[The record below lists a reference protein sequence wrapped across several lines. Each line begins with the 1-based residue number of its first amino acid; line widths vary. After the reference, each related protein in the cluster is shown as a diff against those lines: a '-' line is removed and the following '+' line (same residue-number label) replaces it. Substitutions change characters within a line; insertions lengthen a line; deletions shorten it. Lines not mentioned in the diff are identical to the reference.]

1 MKTWNSI
8 WKPSSWVMVHLDYH
22 TEGLRILA
30 SLEKKGESKTEFAFE
45 EFDSIENL
53 IKKFGTSRAYSV
65 HVNGT
70 GVLTRLVEFIPGY
83 KDQLIVSG
91 DKDDFYFCSY
101 NDSFKVATSFF
112 RKSLIENIIEELNT
126 SKIFLVNISCGIIP
140 VILIASGKEKI
151 SFDYSLEIENGR
163 ISSLTRNNIPNDKSI
178 VNNTFKVR
186 NEAINQGIILSQ
198 TVPIQNYT
206 SGFDIENQAEKLD
219 NFAQFS
225 TFKFFGILVLTI
237 ILSSLVIN
245 HFYVNHLNNEVAQL
259 ELDLQL
265 NNDNLTLLDRLKQEK
280 TRKEQLVLSSGA
292 NTDQFT
298 SFFIDK
304 IGESVP
310 ASISLKESFV
320 FPLKENLKEKRK
332 VEIRQDAIEI
342 IGFTPNSQ
350 VLDDWMERIDRYK
363 WVKNVELLNYLKST
377 EGKAEFKLLITLD
390 K

>member
-1 MKTWNSI
+1 MKSWNAI
-8 WKPSSWVMVHLDYH
+8 WKPSTWVMVHLDYRA
-22 TEGLRILA
+22 EGLRIVG
-30 SLEKKGESKTEFAFE
+30 SVEKKGESKSESTFE
-45 EFDSIENL
+45 EFESITDL
-53 IKKFGTSRAYSV
+53 IKKFGTTKAYSI

-83 KDQLIVSG
+83 KEQLIVNG

-112 RKSLIENIIEELNT
+112 RKSLIENVIEELNA
-126 SKIFLVNISCGIIP
+126 SKIFLINISCGIIP
-140 VILIASGKEKI
+140 VLLITSEKERI
-151 SFDYSLEIENGR
+151 SYDYVIEIENSR
-163 ISSLTRNNIPNDKSI
+163 IKSLTRNEAPTERSI
-178 VNNTFKVR
+178 INSVFKVR
-186 NEAINQGIILSQ
+186 NEAINQGIVLSQ
-198 TVPIQNYT
+198 TVPVENYS
-206 SGFDIENQAEKLD
+206 SGFDVEIQAQKLD
-219 NFAQFS
+219 NFVQFS
-225 TFKFFGILVLTI
+225 TFKFFGILVVTV
-237 ILSSLVIN
+237 ILSSLIFN
-245 HFYVNHLNNEVAQL
+245 HFYVNHLNNEIAQL
-259 ELDLQL
+259 EMDLQL
-265 NNDNLTLLDRLKQEK
+265 NNDNLSLLDQLKQEK
-280 TRKEQLVLSSGA
+280 TRKEQLVLSSGV

-310 ASISLKESFV
+310 STISLKEMYV

-342 IGFTPNSQ
+342 LGFTPNSQ

-377 EGKAEFKLLITLD
+377 DGKAEFKLLITIE

>member
-1 MKTWNSI
+1 
-8 WKPSSWVMVHLDYH
+8 MVHLDYH
-22 TEGLRILA
+22 TEGLRIVA
-30 SLEKKGESKTEFAFE
+30 SVEKKGESKSESTFE
-45 EFDSIENL
+45 EFESITDL
-53 IKKFGTSRAYSV
+53 IKKFGTTKAYSI

-83 KDQLIVSG
+83 KEQLIVNG

-112 RKSLIENIIEELNT
+112 RKSLIENVIEELNA

-140 VILIASGKEKI
+140 VLLITSEKERI
-151 SFDYSLEIENGR
+151 SFDYVIEIENSR
-163 ISSLTRNNIPNDKSI
+163 IKSLTRNEAPTERSI
-178 VNNTFKVR
+178 INSVFKVR
-186 NEAINQGIILSQ
+186 NEAINQGIALSQ
-198 TVPIQNYT
+198 TVPVENYS
-206 SGFDIENQAEKLD
+206 SGFDVENQAGKLD
-219 NFAQFS
+219 DFVQFR
-225 TFKFFGILVLTI
+225 TFKFFGILIVTV
-237 ILSSLVIN
+237 ILSSLIFN
-245 HFYVNHLNNEVAQL
+245 HFYVNHLNNEIAQL
-259 ELDLQL
+259 EMDLQL
-265 NNDNLTLLDRLKQEK
+265 NNDNLSLLDQLKQEK
-280 TRKEQLVLSSGA
+280 TRKEQLVLSSGV

-310 ASISLKESFV
+310 STISLKEMYV

-342 IGFTPNSQ
+342 LGFTPNSQ

-377 EGKAEFKLLITLD
+377 DGKAEFKLLITIE

>member
-1 MKTWNSI
+1 MKSWNAI

-22 TEGLRILA
+22 TEGLRIVA
-30 SLEKKGESKTEFAFE
+30 SVEKKGESKSESTFE
-45 EFDSIENL
+45 EFESITDL
-53 IKKFGTSRAYSV
+53 IKKFGTTKAYSI

-70 GVLTRLVEFIPGY
+70 GVLTRLVKFIPGY
-83 KDQLIVSG
+83 KEQLIVNG

-112 RKSLIENIIEELNT
+112 RKSLIENVIEELNA

-140 VILIASGKEKI
+140 VLLITSEKERI
-151 SFDYSLEIENGR
+151 SFDYVIEIENSR
-163 ISSLTRNNIPNDKSI
+163 IKSLTRNEAPTERSI
-178 VNNTFKVR
+178 INSVFKVR
-186 NEAINQGIILSQ
+186 NEAINQGIALSQ
-198 TVPIQNYT
+198 TVPVENYS
-206 SGFDIENQAEKLD
+206 SGFDVENQAGKLD
-219 NFAQFS
+219 DFVQFR
-225 TFKFFGILVLTI
+225 TFKFFGILIVTV
-237 ILSSLVIN
+237 ILSSLIFN
-245 HFYVNHLNNEVAQL
+245 HFYVNHLNNEIAQL
-259 ELDLQL
+259 EMDLQL
-265 NNDNLTLLDRLKQEK
+265 NNDNLSLLDQLKQEK
-280 TRKEQLVLSSGA
+280 TRKEQLVLSSGV

-310 ASISLKESFV
+310 STISLKEMYV

-377 EGKAEFKLLITLD
+377 DGNAEFKLLITLE

>member
-1 MKTWNSI
+1 MKSWNAI

-22 TEGLRILA
+22 TEGLRIVA
-30 SLEKKGESKTEFAFE
+30 SVEKKGESKSESTFE
-45 EFDSIENL
+45 EFESITDL
-53 IKKFGTSRAYSV
+53 IKKFGTTKAYSI

-83 KDQLIVSG
+83 KEQLIVNG

-112 RKSLIENIIEELNT
+112 RKSLIENVIEELNA

-140 VILIASGKEKI
+140 VLLITSEKERI
-151 SFDYSLEIENGR
+151 SFDYVIEIENSR
-163 ISSLTRNNIPNDKSI
+163 IKSLTRNEAPTERSI
-178 VNNTFKVR
+178 INSVFKVR

-198 TVPIQNYT
+198 TLPIENYS
-206 SGFDIENQAEKLD
+206 SGFDVEIQAEKLD
-219 NFAQFS
+219 NFVQFR
-225 TFKFFGILVLTI
+225 TFKFFGILVVTV
-237 ILSSLVIN
+237 ILSSLIFN
-245 HFYVNHLNNEVAQL
+245 HFYVNHLNNEIAQL
-259 ELDLQL
+259 EMDLQL
-265 NNDNLTLLDRLKQEK
+265 NNANLSLLDQLKQEK
-280 TRKEQLVLSSGA
+280 TRKEQLVLSSGV

-310 ASISLKESFV
+310 STISLKEMYV

-363 WVKNVELLNYLKST
+363 WV
-377 EGKAEFKLLITLD
+377 
-390 K
+390 